1 LLGLENTG
9 DSGQRNTITT
19 MEVEEVGQ
27 LQQIFPT
34 WDKQSLLALL
44 QANGMNMDRTVEAIF
59 IIEGARENG
68 EEIVITEE
76 PEPPVRSRPQ
86 NSGQARNG
94 NGHFGDAVSVEN
106 EFYRGLRIK
115 LPDDFLRVSSQRH
128 LLEMI

>member
-1 LLGLENTG
+1 
-9 DSGQRNTITT
+9 